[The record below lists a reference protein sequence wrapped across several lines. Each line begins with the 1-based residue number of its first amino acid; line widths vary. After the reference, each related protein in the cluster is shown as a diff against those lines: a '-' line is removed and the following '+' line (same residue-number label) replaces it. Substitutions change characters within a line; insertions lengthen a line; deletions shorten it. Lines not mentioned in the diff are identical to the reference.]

1 MRPCGTSIA
10 VQSPRVGDCVVKK
23 EKGFTLIELL
33 VVVAII
39 GIIAAIAIPNL
50 LLAIQRTR
58 QRRSMVDMRNIATAW
73 EARGVDLGRYN
84 AAAVGV
90 GTADQQVDIA
100 DLSTALSPTYM
111 RDVPQRDGWGT
122 PYITFVDQA
131 WATTTKASE
140 YAIISAGKDHVF
152 SSTEV
157 LGAFTD
163 FDCDIIYTNGAFIAY
178 PVGGSAK

>member
-1 MRPCGTSIA
+1 MRRCGTSIA
-10 VQSPRVGDCVVKK
+10 VLNPRVGDCVVKK

-73 EARGVDLGRYN
+73 EARGVDTGRYN

-100 DLSTALSPTYM
+100 DLATALSPTYM
-111 RDVPQRDGWGT
+111 RDVPRLDGWGT
-122 PYITFVDQA
+122 PYITFTDQI
-131 WATTTKASE
+131 WATGAKAQE
-140 YAIISAGKDHVF
+140 YAIISAGKDHTF
-152 SSTEV
+152 ASTEV

-163 FDCDIIYTNGAFIAY
+163 FDCDLIYTNGTFIAY
-178 PVGGSAK
+178 PVGGGGK